1 MIKTLADFL
10 NQDVDELIK
19 RNVGLAAMF
28 KATLTHACD
37 QAEKD
42 KKPFVEIGFVKCD
55 SEGDCHIT
63 ISYSR
68 TPKE

>member
-1 MIKTLADFL
+1 
-10 NQDVDELIK
+10 
-19 RNVGLAAMF
+19 MF

-42 KKPFVEIGFVKCD
+42 KKSFVEIGFVKCD
-55 SEGDCHIT
+55 SEGDCHVT
-63 ISYSR
+63 LSYSR